1 MSTPKYLNPA
11 YGVIMRF
18 SPNGKVSQAVSAV
31 AEITG
36 RTESWVFRWMLPKER
51 GGRGGLIPDK
61 DQGPIL
67 EYARQNKLRL
77 RASDFFSHARAA

>member
-18 SPNGKVSQAVSAV
+18 SPDGKVSQAVSAV

-36 RTESWVFRWMLPKER
+36 RTESWVFRWMLPKDR
-51 GGRGGLIPDK
+51 GGTDGMIPSK
-61 DQGPIL
+61 EQGKL
-67 EYARQNKLRL
+67 FEHARKNKLRL
-77 RASDFFSHARAA
+77 RASDFFSPARAA